1 MAFLHFFFKRQGSG
15 STMYIYTIWPT
26 YRPSKYIIVIL
37 SLHSQVVSQQGRALE
52 IWVFTLHTQERKRF
66 LICRWLPSLKLKART
81 WRYVGSHKERLV
93 FETTIFRC
101 DFVSFREDNYHHTL
115 KDKVQAMVPFPDFVG
130 WDDTREFPRSHS
142 TTEPPPEMVPGVSR
156 PSKPMHWLEPLLE
169 KLPLKSFLNVAIRE
183 RPWAL
188 LIHRFGWIEE
198 MRTLG
203 LILFYVG
210 NIEAKAIH

>member
-1 MAFLHFFFKRQGSG
+1 M
-15 STMYIYTIWPT
+15 
-26 YRPSKYIIVIL
+26 VIL
-37 SLHSQVVSQQGRALE
+37 SLHSLQVVSRQGRALE
-52 IWVFTLHTQERKRF
+52 IWVFTLHTQERNRF
-66 LICRWLPSLKLKART
+66 LICVISLKLTART
-81 WRYVGSHKERLV
+81 WKIGRAPKGKAAGLRNIKFSGAILLV
-93 FETTIFRC
+93 SGRIITLI
-101 DFVSFREDNYHHTL
+101 YTL